1 MFDIVFL
8 CLHIWCPDISVNMVH
23 RLGVDDPGICIPY
36 SVGLEI
42 LRLSMVTRPSLG
54 SRHPA
59 VLQVSG
65 FVEAGGGCGA

>member
-1 MFDIVFL
+1 MFDIVLL
-8 CLHIWCPDISVNMVH
+8 CLHIRYPDISVNMVH
-23 RLGVDDPGICIPY
+23 RLGVNDPGISIRY

-42 LRLSMVTRPSLG
+42 LRLSVVTRPALS

-65 FVEAGGGCGA
+65 FVVVGGGRGA